1 MITENLVVTDLD
13 EMRERLVSPA
23 PVLITEREVA
33 LSTAVALRARPASK
47 RRWFETTRVRLSAV
61 RLALAPSMQ
70 KVVQCAATTRSATPI
85 WRTPAWRGRCPGF
98 DVREGMIDLHPRRA
112 SFQD

>member
-70 KVVQCAATTRSATPI
+70 K
-85 WRTPAWRGRCPGF
+85 GRP
-98 DVREGMIDLHPRRA
+98 VRRDYPKRYSYLEDACMAREMSRL
-112 SFQD
+112 